1 VVVTAG
7 DDGEVPAVRAPVWV
21 VAGAPG
27 AGKST
32 VARLLVER
40 LRPAPAVLDKDTL
53 FSGLV
58 GALLAAHGRPHGER
72 EGPWYDEHVKVH
84 EYAALTA
91 AAAQIRAAGC
101 PVLLDAPFSTQIRD
115 AARWRSW
122 VADLGGEP
130 VRLVWVRCDPQ
141 ALRRRL
147 EARGRGR
154 DTGKLA
160 RFDAFLRATRPD
172 QPPPVPHLE
181 VDNSARTSEKLGDLV
196 TDIIRLVAH

>member
-1 VVVTAG
+1 MASGTTSRPDRPG
-7 DDGEVPAVRAPVWV
+7 PALWV

-32 VARLLVER
+32 VTRLLAER

-53 FSGLV
+53 FGGLV
-58 GALLAAHGRPHGER
+58 GALLAAHGRPPGER
-72 EGPWYDEHVKVH
+72 EGPWYDEHIKVH

-101 PVLLDAPFSTQIRD
+101 PVLLDAPFSSQIRD

-141 ALRRRL
+141 ALRRRI
-147 EARGRGR
+147 ETRGYRR
-154 DTGKLA
+154 DAGKLA
-160 RFDAFLRATRPD
+160 RFEAFLRATRPD

-181 VDNSARTSEKLGDLV
+181 VDNSTRTRENLGDLV
-196 TDIIRLVAH
+196 TDIIRLVVP